1 MLSSVTIEK
10 RPSRLS
16 VVGASLNNLTLKFT
30 MCTTQELLAFV
41 RQLPIGIAYA
51 PIYANTCPMQSG
63 QLSKGKTPF
72 ERAHHHV
79 MTPADVALQIERRPE
94 VFQAVGIFAGPRS
107 KGIVFLDVD
116 RNLSRLRKKWKDTL
130 EGAPVVTSTKSNAA
144 KYLFRVPEE
153 LWGQVKGF
161 GLSDTG
167 AGYEVLW
174 GRQGLIYGAYP
185 GSSDGKAPAGSYG
198 FEGDLEE
205 VPVAP
210 EWLLA
215 EMRDAAGREVQDAGF
230 IKNRKALDFSDRDPA
245 EVAEMIQ
252 CALKVIPGQGI
263 GSRDHWIK
271 VGMAIHSEVPGDL
284 GLTLWS
290 AWSAEDPEYAG
301 EWTEENPC
309 EPVWKSFR
317 KGPVSL
323 GTLFWM
329 ADQQMPGRLWL
340 PEDLR
345 KVVNAVETVAQRV
358 ELVYLTGEELL
369 QQGTKLEEEIENPAL
384 LDQAKHVLALKA
396 GRREGAIAIDR
407 LLDADMAYQRTKGS
421 GPVAIADLES
431 TPFEYLIPG
440 LLPKPWTLLIH
451 ADGGTG
457 KTAMCQTIAKHL
469 SGGIPFDVYGG
480 LVDVPKCRVLWLN
493 GDQNERIVRR
503 QFMQLG
509 VECGVDVIPEWDMN
523 WYRRFCKLQK
533 KYKYDLIVIDSL
545 DGCNDSNPYEENR
558 REYALPIKRLARRN
572 GQDFPAC
579 AILIIHHN
587 TKSGQFR
594 GTSAIRAAVDE
605 TWNMRRL
612 TQQEIAER
620 GLYPNSR
627 CVTVEKSRDD
637 REGKQMVFRLM
648 KDFTYQIRHLPE
660 ARGAAVTASQQV
672 QAVLELMRAE
682 RRPWTLSELVQH
694 EEVGGEHTERMN
706 RSVLEKLEQ
715 QKLVERCAPP
725 DTANPKGKGRRPVYY
740 RAVGTNVPGFISH
753 ARGGTKL
760 ALEQIKNPVV
770 EMDLNCSEGPEQIQP
785 GINKAGSTDLVPGTA
800 AIYSGV
806 DLLQEAGLIQTSST
820 PTDLDLFPVSRVN
833 RDSNSEEPLKRY
845 SDVEIMEI
853 REAAEKFWA

>member
-1 MLSSVTIEK
+1 MQF
-10 RPSRLS
+10 
-16 VVGASLNNLTLKFT
+16 VV
-30 MCTTQELLAFV
+30 
-41 RQLPIGIAYA
+41 
-51 PIYANTCPMQSG
+51 
-63 QLSKGKTPF
+63 
-72 ERAHHHV
+72 
-79 MTPADVALQIERRPE
+79 
-94 VFQAVGIFAGPRS
+94 
-107 KGIVFLDVD
+107 
-116 RNLSRLRKKWKDTL
+116 
-130 EGAPVVTSTKSNAA
+130 
-144 KYLFRVPEE
+144 
-153 LWGQVKGF
+153 
-161 GLSDTG
+161 
-167 AGYEVLW
+167 
-174 GRQGLIYGAYP
+174 
-185 GSSDGKAPAGSYG
+185 
-198 FEGDLEE
+198 
-205 VPVAP
+205 
-210 EWLLA
+210 
-215 EMRDAAGREVQDAGF
+215 
-230 IKNRKALDFSDRDPA
+230 
-245 EVAEMIQ
+245 
-252 CALKVIPGQGI
+252 
-263 GSRDHWIK
+263 
-271 VGMAIHSEVPGDL
+271 
-284 GLTLWS
+284 
-290 AWSAEDPEYAG
+290 EY
-301 EWTEENPC
+301 
-309 EPVWKSFR
+309 
-317 KGPVSL
+317 
-323 GTLFWM
+323 
-329 ADQQMPGRLWL
+329 
-340 PEDLR
+340 
-345 KVVNAVETVAQRV
+345 
-358 ELVYLTGEELL
+358 
-369 QQGTKLEEEIENPAL
+369 
-384 LDQAKHVLALKA
+384 
-396 GRREGAIAIDR
+396 
-407 LLDADMAYQRTKGS
+407 
-421 GPVAIADLES
+421 
-431 TPFEYLIPG
+431 
-440 LLPKPWTLLIH
+440 
-451 ADGGTG
+451 
-457 KTAMCQTIAKHL
+457 
-469 SGGIPFDVYGG
+469 
-480 LVDVPKCRVLWLN
+480 
-493 GDQNERIVRR
+493 
-503 QFMQLG
+503 
-509 VECGVDVIPEWDMN
+509 GVDVIPEWDMN

-672 QAVLELMRAE
+672 QVVLELMRAE

-785 GINKAGSTDLVPGTA
+785 GINKAGSTDLVRGTA